1 MKFRQIWSQR
11 LLDRLQLAGIYKQ
24 QFCAKLDQLIVEGVY
39 LVFSIQMECPNGST
53 LTIGLPR
60 VVVSVPNI
68 VMVFS
73 SFCAINRK
81 TSNFD
86 DSRIQIPIDKLKAQ
100 TLTTTNW
107 DRWFRTKMS

>member
-68 VMVFS
+68 VMFNVIEIEGLLFPGFGPMYTLHGKLVFQV
-73 SFCAINRK
+73 F
-81 TSNFD
+81 
-86 DSRIQIPIDKLKAQ
+86 PIK
-100 TLTTTNW
+100 
-107 DRWFRTKMS
+107 